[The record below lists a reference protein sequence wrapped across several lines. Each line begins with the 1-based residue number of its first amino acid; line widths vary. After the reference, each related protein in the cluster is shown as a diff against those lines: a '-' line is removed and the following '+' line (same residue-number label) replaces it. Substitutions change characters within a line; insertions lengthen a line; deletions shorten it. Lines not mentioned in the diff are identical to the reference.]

1 MKEYKTVFR
10 FAAGFLVSVLLV
22 LVAAGF
28 LQPDERG
35 AAEEKREDD
44 GFYYGI

>member
-28 LQPDERG
+28 
-35 AAEEKREDD
+35 
-44 GFYYGI
+44 FTT

>member
-28 LQPDERG
+28 FYNLTNG
-35 AAEEKREDD
+35 A
-44 GFYYGI
+44 